1 MTVSLADAIVKMV
14 QDLNDDEIAVVH
26 DVVCGLVQGRKV
38 YGPLV
43 ISTDHR
49 DFATERDAEIRDGL
63 VYCAIRAI
71 QQRRTRTGETS

>member
-1 MTVSLADAIVKMV
+1 MTTSLSAAIVEMV
-14 QDLNDDEIAVVH
+14 QDLNDDEIEVVH

-49 DFATERDAEIRDGL
+49 DFAKERDAEIRDGL

-71 QQRRTRTGETS
+71 QQRRNRTGETS